1 MSAGIVIY
9 GTDPTQVESALSL
22 AESLFR
28 QFGGEATKAV
38 FLEFV
43 VRNGE
48 RFADDHET
56 SIAELRGRIAAG
68 EVVEFQVYNDEENG
82 GVPVISFGHN
92 APEFEGLSFVDVQI
106 GRSIGEVSEEI
117 VKFIKHAAINVR
129 FKYAIAYDAKN
140 SSIAFKYS
148 TGVNLVGIFPFENT
162 SLFTRELPNR
172 SPGSASYEGAKLRMV
187 YPLNVL
193 NEEHLEIRVNDL
205 SLKEWIGSD
214 SSRGSLESISN
225 GMWIWSV
232 DATALPE
239 VNNACG
245 EAGILLAWQKA
256 STNKPVRKLP

>member
-1 MSAGIVIY
+1 MSTGIVIY
-9 GTDPTQVESALSL
+9 GTDPTQAASALSV
-22 AESLFR
+22 AESLFL
-28 QFGGEATKAV
+28 QFGGEANKASL
-38 FLEFV
+38 LEFV
-43 VRNGE
+43 LQNGE
-48 RFADDHET
+48 RFIDGHDVSLAD
-56 SIAELRGRIAAG
+56 LKGRISTG
-68 EVVEFQVYNDEENG
+68 EVAAFQVYNDGEKG
-82 GVPVISFGHN
+82 GVPVISFGHSV
-92 APEFEGLSFVDVQI
+92 PKFEGLSFVDVQI
-106 GRSIGEVSEEI
+106 GRSIGEVSKEI

-129 FKYAIAYDAKN
+129 FKCAIAYDAEN

-193 NEEHLEIRVNDL
+193 NGEHLEIRVNDL